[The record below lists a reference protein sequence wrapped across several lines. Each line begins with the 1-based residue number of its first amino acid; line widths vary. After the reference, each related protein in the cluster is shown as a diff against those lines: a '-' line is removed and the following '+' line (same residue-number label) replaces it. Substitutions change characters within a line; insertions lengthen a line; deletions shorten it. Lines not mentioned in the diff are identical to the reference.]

1 MTQVRLRN
9 DTGGTSQIG
18 QLVRVDPKNKGG
30 FVNVTDLTT
39 LPFIGTVAQAVPN
52 GNPCPIDLINSA
64 SQSTGITV
72 SNTAPVNPKAGDLWI
87 DTSGT

>member
-1 MTQVRLRN
+1 MTQVRLKN
-9 DTGGTSQIG
+9 LTGGASIIG
-18 QLVRVDPKNKGG
+18 QLVKVSPLNKGG

-39 LPFIGTVAQAVPN
+39 LPVIGTVAESAPN
-52 GNPCPIDLINSA
+52 GNPCLIDLINSA

-72 SNTAPVNPKAGDLWI
+72 GPTAPKSPKAGDLWI